1 MADVTQ
7 RKKIKVSDFVKDGS
21 HAVLRLTCMKF
32 NRSGDHWSVEVCTP
46 AGAAGPAP
54 VSLVKD
60 IGPVFEVMIKEGFQV
75 DCVMNDGTEGVLV
88 SDTDN

>member
-7 RKKIKVSDFVKDGS
+7 RKKIRIGEFIKDGS

-32 NRSGDHWSVEVCTP
+32 ARSGDSWSVEVCTP

-54 VSLVKD
+54 ALVKD
-60 IGPVFEVMIKEGFQV
+60 IAPVFEKMINEGFQV